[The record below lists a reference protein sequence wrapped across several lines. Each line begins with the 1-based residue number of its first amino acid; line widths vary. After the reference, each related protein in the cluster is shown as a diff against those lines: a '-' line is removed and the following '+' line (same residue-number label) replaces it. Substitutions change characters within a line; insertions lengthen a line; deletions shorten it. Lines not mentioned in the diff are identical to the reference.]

1 MLSQSD
7 TQRWVV
13 GHLCDTTTER
23 QSTKQWQSTALQL
36 ALCWRQGRSK
46 TTRTRNR
53 IIRFPGQAWI
63 DREKMNPTVDSTHSV
78 FYFTPPPKWPILC
91 RNDLYC
97 VGWGVLTVL
106 FQGRFQK
113 NHKIEINSVTLFQFV
128 WNNSKKFHMGKNIA
142 INSIVCFRRWKVC
155 DWNIKLIDWDLTALS
170 VQICYSV
177 LQQICCS

>member
-1 MLSQSD
+1 MTIDSVAAGTVLTTGTVENDENQKSNNQISRTSVDRSWENESNCRLHSQ
-7 TQRWVV
+7 RV
-13 GHLCDTTTER
+13 L
-23 QSTKQWQSTALQL
+23 
-36 ALCWRQGRSK
+36 
-46 TTRTRNR
+46 
-53 IIRFPGQAWI
+53 F
-63 DREKMNPTVDSTHSV
+63 HSASEMTYIV
-78 FYFTPPPKWPILC
+78 SKWPILC

-97 VGWGVLTVL
+97 VGRGVLTVL